1 MSNTELNNQ
10 PDYNDLD
17 KNIDKNVN
25 KVEDN
30 IQNAENVKIN
40 DNLIQFFKE
49 VVVLFVTIFVWG
61 FLGSVGIFWLK
72 RAANQQISK
81 NNNYSINCYK
91 QNDDG
96 QDIVSYLDIYFPYNP
111 EKLPYSSPNDSC
123 NPKLEDIAPITN
135 SGPCSNEGQRAFV
148 KKYTDNA
155 KTKIKSLDFPYNLLD
170 TTNNYNQLKD
180 PETDTFYKQMI
191 PLVKIIYKDGFKNP
205 FVCSRRTLN
214 QIFTYTGGKSKW
226 WLNEQFL
233 MIFMKLVFALIIFI
247 KFFSGLFIPIYEVIK
262 TFYAN
267 KNFKIPGIWF
277 CAWAAKKVFQS
288 GNVFGKSDDSSNINN
303 SNANWKDHPKKG
315 LMAAL
320 NIIIKVLNIII
331 KVLLFIFLFLP
342 TFALDI
348 LIIALFS
355 IIFLIVFGPLFGFIF
370 MVSLLSIFVQL
381 FSLFEGAIRSGKLT
395 EIFKCNT
402 NLLIFIFGF
411 FVFMSA
417 KHNLDPY
424 MFKFIGI
431 SYVLY
436 VCYTLFK
443 LFIS

>member
-72 RAANQQISK
+72 RAANQQISE
-81 NNNYSINCYK
+81 NNNYSIDCYK
-91 QNDDG
+91 QNNDG
-96 QDIVSYLDIYFPYNP
+96 QTNVSYLDIYFPYNP
-111 EKLPYSSPNDSC
+111 EKLPYSSPLGCD
-123 NPKLEDIAPITN
+123 PKLEDIAPITN
-135 SGPCSNEGQRAFV
+135 SGPCSNEGQQAFV
-148 KKYTDNA
+148 KKYTGNA

-170 TTNNYNQLKD
+170 TSNNYAQLKNS
-180 PETDTFYKQMI
+180 ENNTFYQQMV

-205 FVCSRRTLN
+205 FVCSRRILN

-233 MIFMKLVFALIIFI
+233 MVITKLVFALIIFI

-277 CAWAAKKVFQS
+277 CAWAMKKVFQS
-288 GNVFGKSDDSSNINN
+288 GSVFGKSDDVSSDDTSN
-303 SNANWKDHPKKG
+303 SDFKNRTKKATKKG

-320 NIIIKVLNIII
+320 NIIAKIII
-331 KVLLFIFLFLP
+331 TVAVLLP
-342 TFALDI
+342 TLALDI
-348 LIIALFS
+348 FIIGLFT

>member
-10 PDYNDLD
+10 PDYNNLD

-30 IQNAENVKIN
+30 IQNVENVKIN

-49 VVVLFVTIFVWG
+49 VSILFVTIFVWG
-61 FLGSVGIFWLK
+61 FLGSICIFWLK
-72 RAANQQISK
+72 RAANQFVSLDYK
-81 NNNYSINCYK
+81 PSNCYTQDDNN
-91 QNDDG
+91 QNN
-96 QDIVSYLDIYFPYNP
+96 VSYLDIYFPYNLK
-111 EKLPYSSPNDSC
+111 KLPYSKFDDSC
-123 NPKLEDIAPITN
+123 DPTLAISSELN
-135 SGPCSNEGQRAFV
+135 SDPGPCSSEGQRAFV
-148 KKYTDNA
+148 KKYTSNA

-191 PLVKIIYKDGFKNP
+191 PLTKIIYKDGLRNP
-205 FVCSRRTLN
+205 FVCSRRILN
-214 QIFTYTGGKSKW
+214 KIFTYTGDQSKW

-247 KFFSGLFIPIYEVIK
+247 KFFSGLILPIFEVFK
-262 TFYAN
+262 TFYDN

-303 SNANWKDHPKKG
+303 NNANWTDHAKKKAKKG
-315 LMAAL
+315 LMA
-320 NIIIKVLNIII
+320 VVNIII